1 MHHRAKD
8 LSGQKL
14 GYLTVSSFQGSD
26 GKKSLWELVC
36 VCGARKL
43 MPATE
48 ITKQQKRGIVAS
60 CGCKRRETIGTR
72 LRTHGMSR
80 HKAFAVWRSMLDRC
94 RLPSHQAW
102 RNYGGR
108 GITVCE
114 RWQRSFSTFWADM
127 GSTYQDG
134 LTLERVDNMS
144 GYSPENC
151 RWASRKRQARNKR
164 SNSLVDTPWGSITVA
179 EAAER
184 SGIGR
189 STLYYRV
196 GIGLTGPEL
205 FAAPDTSRKFTIL

>member
-1 MHHRAKD
+1 MHHRARD

-14 GYLTVSSFQGSD
+14 GYLTVLSYRGSD
-26 GKKSLWELVC
+26 GKKSLWELQC

-43 MPATE
+43 MQGAE
-48 ITKQQKRGIVAS
+48 ISKQQKRGIVAS
-60 CGCKRRETIGTR
+60 CGCKRRETIGAR
-72 LRTHGMSR
+72 RRVHGMSR

-102 RNYGGR
+102 QHYGGR
-108 GITVCE
+108 GVSVCE
-114 RWQRSFSTFWADM
+114 RWQCSFSTFWADM
-127 GSTYQDG
+127 GPTYQEG

-151 RWASRKRQARNKR
+151 RWASRKRQARNRR
-164 SNSLVDTPWGSITVA
+164 SNSLVDTPWGLITVA

-205 FAAPDTSRKFTIL
+205 FATPDTSRKFMIL